1 MIIIDNYSLGCDSGI
16 HLLQLF
22 IITTHLYQ
30 QTEILDVV
38 FGFFSM
44 KADFSSLYNISLV
57 WIKSMASDFEFRHA
71 EVLEWILLYAQYL
84 DTNLG

>member
-1 MIIIDNYSLGCDSGI
+1 MIIIDNSLGSNSGI
-16 HLLQLF
+16 PLLQLF
-22 IITTHLYQ
+22 IITTYLYQ

-38 FGFFSM
+38 FGFFSI
-44 KADFSSLYNISLV
+44 KATFSSLYNISLV
-57 WIKSMASDFEFRHA
+57 WIKNMASDFEFRHA

>member
-16 HLLQLF
+16 HFLQLF
-22 IITTHLYQ
+22 ITTTYLYQ

-38 FGFFSM
+38 FGI

-57 WIKSMASDFEFRHA
+57 WIKSMTSDFEFRHA

>member
-1 MIIIDNYSLGCDSGI
+1 MIIIDNYPLGCDSGI

-22 IITTHLYQ
+22 IITTYLYQ

-38 FGFFSM
+38 FGFFSIL
-44 KADFSSLYNISLV
+44 ATFCSLYNISLV

-84 DTNLG
+84 DTN

>member
-16 HLLQLF
+16 HFLQLY
-22 IITTHLYQ
+22 ITTTYLYQ

-38 FGFFSM
+38 FGI

-57 WIKSMASDFEFRHA
+57 WIKNMASDFEFRYA

>member
-16 HLLQLF
+16 HFLQLF
-22 IITTHLYQ
+22 ITTTYLYQ

-38 FGFFSM
+38 FGI

-57 WIKSMASDFEFRHA
+57 WIKNMASDFEFRYA
-71 EVLEWILLYAQYL
+71 EVLEWILLYAQ
-84 DTNLG
+84 